1 LPANL
6 TPEAKAK
13 WREAELAKNPREK
26 LQAYQEFLSAIPK
39 HKGNER
45 LRAQIKTKIANLKEE
60 LLARRGKR
68 GGGYSI
74 WHVEREG
81 AAQIMILGPTKAGR
95 SSLLRSLTN
104 AQAVVAEYEFTTQH
118 PTPGM
123 LPFEDIQLQLV
134 ELPAPQTSKEGEFEI
149 QPENTDLIM
158 TADGLILMVDLTSE
172 PLTQLQRLISALG
185 KVRISTQRTA
195 SRVEIVPEKGSGE
208 IRIATSGV
216 QTSCTPVQVREL
228 LHSYGMRNALIRI
241 YGDVS
246 IEDVE
251 DAIFAN
257 VTTYKPSMII
267 VNKLDLPSAKQAASE
282 FAQQN
287 FTSLPTVATSCL
299 TGQGLKDVGNVAF
312 SALGIIRVYTK
323 EPNATK
329 PSENPFVVRAGT
341 TVQELARSIHTDLAN
356 RYRYSRIWGPTS
368 KFAGERVG
376 PDHVLGDRDIVEIHT
391 D

>member
-1 LPANL
+1 MPANL

-13 WREAELAKNPREK
+13 WREAELTKNPREQ

-45 LRAQIKTKIANLKEE
+45 LKAQINTKIANLKEE
-60 LLARRGKR
+60 LLTRRGKR
-68 GGGYSI
+68 GGGHSI

-81 AAQIMILGPTKAGR
+81 AAQIILFGPTKAGR
-95 SSLLRSLTN
+95 SSLLRFLTK
-104 AQAVVAEYEFTTQH
+104 AQVVVADYEFTTQR

-123 LPFEDIQLQLV
+123 LAFEDVQLQMV
-134 ELPAPQTSKEGEFEI
+134 ELPAPQMNRDGEFEI
-149 QPENTDLIM
+149 QPESIDLIRA
-158 TADGLILMVDLTSE
+158 ADGLMLMLDLTSE
-172 PLTQLQRLISALG
+172 PLSQLQHLISALG

-208 IRIATSGV
+208 IRIATSGI

-241 YGDVS
+241 YGDVT
-246 IEDVE
+246 IDDVE
-251 DAIFAN
+251 DAIFEN

-267 VNKLDLPSAKQAASE
+267 VNKLDLPGAKQAADD
-282 FAQQN
+282 
-287 FTSLPTVATSCL
+287 FTKKNAISLPTLFTSCL
-299 TGQGLKDVGNVAF
+299 TGQGLKDVGGVAF
-312 SALGIIRVYTK
+312 RALGIIRVYTR
-323 EPNATK
+323 EPNASK

-341 TVQELARSIHTDLAN
+341 TVQDLARSIHTDLAN

-391 D
+391 G

>member
-13 WREAELAKNPREK
+13 WREAELATTPREK
-26 LQAYQEFLSAIPK
+26 LLAYQEFLSAIPK

-45 LRAQIKTKIANLKEE
+45 LRAQIKTKIANLKED

-68 GGGYSI
+68 SGGQSI
-74 WHVEREG
+74 WRVERVG
-81 AAQIMILGPTKAGR
+81 AAQAILFGPTKAGR
-95 SSLLRSLTN
+95 SSLLKSLTN
-104 AQAVVAEYEFTTQH
+104 AQVVVADYEFATQR

-123 LPFEDIQLQLV
+123 LPFEDVQLQLV
-134 ELPAPQTSKEGEFEI
+134 ELPAPQMNSEREFEI
-149 QPENTDLIM
+149 QPETIDLIRA
-158 TADGLILMVDLTSE
+158 ADGLILMLDLAAD
-172 PLTQLQRLISALG
+172 PLNQLRRLISALG

-195 SRVEIVPEKGSGE
+195 SRVEIIPEKGSGE

-216 QTSCTPVQVREL
+216 QNSCTPVQVREL
-228 LHSYGMRNALIRI
+228 LHSYGVKNALIRI

-246 IEDVE
+246 VEDVE
-251 DAIFAN
+251 DAIFEN

-267 VNKLDLPSAKQAASE
+267 GNKLDLPGAKQAADD
-282 FAQQN
+282 FTQQN
-287 FTSLPTVATSCL
+287 FALLPTLFTSCL
-299 TGQGLKDVGNVAF
+299 TGQGLKEVGAATF
-312 SALGIIRVYTK
+312 HALGIVRVYTK
-323 EPNATK
+323 EPNATR
-329 PSENPFVVRAGT
+329 PSEDPFVVHAGT
-341 TVQELARSIHTDLAN
+341 TVQELARNIHTDLAN

>member
-26 LQAYQEFLSAIPK
+26 LQAYQEFLSAVPK

-45 LRAQIKTKIANLKEE
+45 LRAQIKTKIANLKDE

-68 GGGYSI
+68 GGGHSV
-74 WHVEREG
+74 WQVEREG
-81 AAQIMILGPTKAGR
+81 AAQIMILGPTKVGR

-104 AQAVVAEYEFTTQH
+104 AQAVVAEYEFATQR

-123 LPFEDIQLQLV
+123 LPFQDIQLQLV
-134 ELPAPQTSKEGEFEI
+134 ELPAPQANKEGEFEI
-149 QPENTDLIM
+149 QPESIDLIK
-158 TADGLILMVDLTSE
+158 AANGLILMADLTSD
-172 PLTQLQRLISALG
+172 PSSQLQRIISALG

-195 SRVEIVPEKGSGE
+195 SRVEIVPQKGSGE

-216 QTSCTPVQVREL
+216 QSSCTPVQVREI
-228 LHSYGMRNALIRI
+228 LHSYGLRNALVRI

-246 IEDVE
+246 IDDIE
-251 DAIFAN
+251 DAIFEN

-267 VNKLDLPSAKQAASE
+267 VNKLDLPGTKQAASE
-282 FAQQN
+282 FTQKSS
-287 FTSLPTVATSCL
+287 TSLPTVITSCL
-299 TGQGLKDVGNVAF
+299 TGQGLKEVGNVAF
-312 SALGIIRVYTK
+312 GALGIIRVYTK
-323 EPNATK
+323 EPNAAK
-329 PSENPFVVRAGT
+329 PSENPFVVSAGT

>member
-26 LQAYQEFLSAIPK
+26 LEAYQEFLSSIPK

-45 LRAQIKTKIANLKEE
+45 LQAQIKTKIANIKEE

-68 GGGYSI
+68 GGGYSG
-74 WHVEREG
+74 WRVEREG
-81 AAQIMILGPTKAGR
+81 AAQIMLLGPTKAGR
-95 SSLLRSLTN
+95 SSLLRFLTK
-104 AQAVVAEYEFTTQH
+104 AQAVIADYQFATQR

-123 LPFEDIQLQLV
+123 LAFEDIQLQLV
-134 ELPAPQTSKEGEFEI
+134 ELPAPQLNKGGKYEI
-149 QPENTDLIM
+149 QPESVDLIRS
-158 TADGLILMVDLTSE
+158 ADGLFLMIDLTSD
-172 PLTQLQRLISALG
+172 PLNQLLRMTSALET
-185 KVRISTQRTA
+185 VRIATQRTA

-208 IRIATSGV
+208 IRIATSALQV
-216 QTSCTPVQVREL
+216 SCTPVQVRDL
-228 LHSYGMRNALIRI
+228 LHSYGMKNALVRI
-241 YGDVS
+241 YGDAT
-246 IEDVE
+246 IDDVE
-251 DAIFAN
+251 DAIFEN
-257 VTTYKPSMII
+257 VTTYKPSII
-267 VNKLDLPSAKQAASE
+267 IANKLDLPSAKQAAE
-282 FAQQN
+282 HFAQEN
-287 FTSLPTVATSCL
+287 LTGLPTLFTSCL
-299 TGQGLKDVGNVAF
+299 TGQGLKDIGDVAF
-312 SALGIIRVYTK
+312 RSLGIIRVYTR

-329 PSENPFVVRAGT
+329 PSENPFVVQSGT